1 MREYSLF
8 RHMGSEYLARALSED
23 NKRYRQKNLSVNI
36 KIACF
41 TWLLE
46 FSVGVSVIIFWL
58 LAGKHHQN
66 LLRLINWII
75 IFIILP
81 LAYILNREVTK
92 QKVKTKF
99 YWYFSTL
106 PSLLYN
112 YTCISPRSL
121 HASWSTKLKAVL
133 YTYVVCI
140 CFMYMYLFL

>member
-1 MREYSLF
+1 MLEYPFF

-66 LLRLINWII
+66 LLRLINSII

-92 QKVKTKF
+92 QIIVMENWLAGVRSIFMSKEMRNQEVER
-99 YWYFSTL
+99 L
-106 PSLLYN
+106 EQNYN
-112 YTCISPRSL
+112 SN
-121 HASWSTKLKAVL
+121 
-133 YTYVVCI
+133 
-140 CFMYMYLFL
+140 

>member
-23 NKRYRQKNLSVNI
+23 NKRFRQKNLSVNI

-66 LLRLINWII
+66 LLRLINSII

-92 QKVKTKF
+92 QIIVMENWLAGVRSIFMSKEMRNQEVER
-99 YWYFSTL
+99 L
-106 PSLLYN
+106 EQNYN
-112 YTCISPRSL
+112 SN
-121 HASWSTKLKAVL
+121 
-133 YTYVVCI
+133 
-140 CFMYMYLFL
+140 

>member
-1 MREYSLF
+1 
-8 RHMGSEYLARALSED
+8 MGSEYLARALSED
-23 NKRYRQKNLSVNI
+23 NKRYRQKSLSVNI

-92 QKVKTKF
+92 QIIVMENWLAGVRSIFMSKEMRNQEVER
-99 YWYFSTL
+99 L
-106 PSLLYN
+106 EQNYN
-112 YTCISPRSL
+112 SN
-121 HASWSTKLKAVL
+121 
-133 YTYVVCI
+133 
-140 CFMYMYLFL
+140 